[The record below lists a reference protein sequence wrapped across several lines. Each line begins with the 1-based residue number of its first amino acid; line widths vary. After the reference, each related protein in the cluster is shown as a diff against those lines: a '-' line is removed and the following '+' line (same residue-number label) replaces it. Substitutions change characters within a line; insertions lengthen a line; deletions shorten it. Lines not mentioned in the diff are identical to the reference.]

1 MIDCQIRKNP
11 IFDIVRRGLQIFIAC
26 VLFSA
31 VSVAQVAEIDS
42 LDGLL
47 NTKYKEQGNPSD
59 TARVRVLVDLAKLS
73 IRVDP
78 DRSLDYSKEA
88 LRLSIRKGFKQYL
101 ADIYNATGT
110 VYRLKGNYQRSEE
123 FHTKALEFDQ
133 KRNFRKGMALSL
145 NNLGNL
151 DYSQGNLDR
160 AIQRYSRS
168 LSIRQDINDMK
179 GVASSLNNLG
189 LVYKVQG
196 DYDRALAYYQ
206 NALEIFSRIDDKV
219 GIANAHNNM
228 GIIYR
233 KQGNLELA
241 LENLTSAHAVFDELG
256 NKVGLALAMNN
267 IGNVFF
273 MQGDHDKALEFFNSS
288 LETSEEI
295 GDIPATANKL
305 MNIGGFYATVGDP
318 EKALE
323 LNNKAL
329 KIQNEI
335 GDTEGQVNSL
345 KNIGSVYHDQLKDN
359 DKALEYLLRSLSA
372 ATRMRQSDNATN
384 TLYTIGSIY
393 KEQGKMGEAAD
404 YLERSLKAAKRT
416 SSVKDIQMAYSTLSE
431 LYADLGD
438 FKTSYDYQKANELLQ
453 DSLDKVVNQ
462 RDLAEMQTRFET
474 IAQERELELMN
485 KEREVQDQVLKRQ
498 KLLKNFLIAVAILV
512 LLMALLIYSRY
523 RTKQKA
529 NEDLDRKNKEIASQ
543 KNVVEEKNEEITSS
557 IAYAKRIQDAILPTL
572 DEIGKTLPNS
582 FIFYKPK
589 AIVSGD
595 FYWHATLGNKVFV
608 AAVDCT
614 GHGVPGAFM
623 SMIGN
628 DLLNQ
633 IVNIERKDSPDVIL
647 NNLHKDVQIALKQK
661 HGVSENHDGMDIA
674 LVAIDLEKELLEF
687 ASANRYLYLYSNG
700 ELREFKGDHLNIGG
714 IMHEDSRNYAMET
727 AKLKKGDM
735 IYLFSDGITDQFG
748 GAKGK
753 KFGYKQ
759 LKEKLGE
766 LCSEPVA
773 EQKKQFEKTMS
784 EWMTDQDQIDDFLLI
799 GIRF

>member
-1 MIDCQIRKNP
+1 MKNCPFRKNP
-11 IFDIVRRGLQIFIAC
+11 IFDIVRRGVQIF
-26 VLFSA
+26 VYSLLLSV

-42 LDGLL
+42 LDVLL
-47 NTKYKEQGNPSD
+47 ETKYKEQGNDQD
-59 TARVRVLVDLAKLS
+59 TARVRVLVDLANLS

-78 DRSLDYSKEA
+78 DQSLNYSKEA
-88 LRLSIRKGFKQYL
+88 LRLSIRKGYKQYL

-110 VYRLKGNYQRSEE
+110 VYRLKGDYQKSEE
-123 FHTKALEFDQ
+123 FHSKALEFDQ

-151 DYSQGNLDR
+151 DYSQGNLER

-168 LSIRQDINDMK
+168 LSIRQDINDLN

-206 NALEIFSRIDDKV
+206 NALEIFKRIGDKV

-241 LENLTSAHAVFDELG
+241 LENLTSAHALFDELG

-273 MQGDHDKALEFFNSS
+273 QQGDHDKALEFFNSS
-288 LETSEEI
+288 LRTSEEI

-305 MNIGGFYATVGDP
+305 MNIGGFYATVGDA

-329 KIQNEI
+329 KIQREI
-335 GDTEGQVNSL
+335 GDTEGRVNSL
-345 KNIGSVYHDQLKDN
+345 KNIGSIYHEQLKD
-359 DKALEYLLRSLSA
+359 DEKALEFLLQSLDA
-372 ATRMRQSDNATN
+372 AKRLGQSDNSTN
-384 TLYTIGSIY
+384 TLFTIGTIY
-393 KEQGKMGEAAD
+393 KEQGKPQQAID

-416 SSVKDIQMAYSTLSE
+416 TSVEDIQLAYSKLSE
-431 LYADLGD
+431 VYADQGD
-438 FKTSYDYQKANELLQ
+438 FKTSYDYQKSNELLQ

-462 RDLAEMQTRFET
+462 RDLAEMQARFESV
-474 IAQERELELMN
+474 AQERELELMN
-485 KEREVQDQVLKRQ
+485 KEREVQAEVLQRQ

-512 LLMALLIYSRY
+512 LLMAMLIYSRY

-529 NEDLDRKNKEIASQ
+529 NQELDRKNKEIASQ
-543 KNVVEEKNEEITSS
+543 KTVVEEKNEEITSS

-633 IVNIERKDSPDVIL
+633 IVNVEKKDSPDVIL

-674 LVAIDLEKELLEF
+674 LVAIDLKKNLLEF
-687 ASANRYLYLYSNG
+687 ASANRYMYLYSDG

-714 IMHEDSRNYAMET
+714 IMHEDSRNYSMET
-727 AKLKKGDM
+727 STLKKGDM
-735 IYLFSDGITDQFG
+735 IYLFSDGINDQFG
-748 GAKGK
+748 GPKSK
-753 KFGYKQ
+753 KFGYRR
-759 LKEKLGE
+759 LKEELRKL
-766 LCSEPVA
+766 SEFPTNK
-773 EQKKQFEKTMS
+773 QKEQFEKIMA
-784 EWMTDQDQIDDFLLI
+784 EWMDGQDQIDDFLLI